1 MKKDRNCGMAIYP
14 NMVPNY
20 GGMVMPGQM
29 IPMPG
34 GNFGSGMMPPTT
46 NTQNNYGTDLSSI
59 TNQINSLEQRV
70 SRLENLVNGT
80 GYSTNY
86 NSTNYQMM

>member
-1 MKKDRNCGMAIYP
+1 MKKDRNCTMAIYP

-20 GGMVMPGQM
+20 GGMIMSDQM
-29 IPMPG
+29 MPMPG
-34 GNFGSGMMPPTT
+34 GYNTGVIPT
-46 NTQNNYGTDLSSI
+46 NTQNNFGTDLNSI

-70 SRLENLVNGT
+70 SRLENVVNGT

-86 NSTNYQMM
+86 NSNNYQMM

>member
-14 NMVPNY
+14 SMVPNF
-20 GGMVMPGQM
+20 GGMMPGQM

-34 GNFGSGMMPPTT
+34 GNYNGVPSSIS
-46 NTQNNYGTDLSSI
+46 TQNNYGTDLSSI
-59 TNQINSLEQRV
+59 TNQINNLEQRV

-86 NSTNYQMM
+86 NSNNYQMM